1 MNENRGNKKKS
12 LSSSELT
19 NKPLFKFRSV
29 FGQNQ
34 FEDEIFNTNFN
45 EQLREKENFFFLLS
59 ENNKK
64 AYISGKL
71 LLMIQKNVAFTLS
84 HM

>member
-1 MNENRGNKKKS
+1 MKTGETKKKKF
-12 LSSSELT
+12 SSCELT

-34 FEDEIFNTNFN
+34 FEDEILNTNFN
-45 EQLREKENFFFLLS
+45 EQLREKENFVFLLS

-64 AYISGKL
+64 TYISGKL
-71 LLMIQKNVAFTLS
+71 LLMIQKYVAFTLL